1 MASHR
6 QVAFHCLVSR
16 NGFEPMA
23 YSIIISHLLLLLLY
37 FVPMQTPAKQISE
50 AQKKQFIEVLKRL
63 PHKGEFF
70 TEDAVKTAGPYLP
83 VLFALTDKDIEVY
96 HDIYPLMAISRG
108 LCDVKKHRLYANKH
122 FADIRHSEL
131 KLFWAAMLF
140 EYPNRSPQIVKYLK
154 LALKSDTQAR
164 LLAEMVG
171 PHYEDLKR
179 RIEKAGKY

>member
-1 MASHR
+1 
-6 QVAFHCLVSR
+6 
-16 NGFEPMA
+16 MA
-23 YSIIISHLLLLLLY
+23 YSIIIPQVLLLLLH
-37 FVPMQTPAKQISE
+37 FVPMQTPANQISE
-50 AQKKQFIEVLKRL
+50 AQKKQFVEVLKTL

-83 VLFALTDKDIEVY
+83 VLYALTDKDLGGY
-96 HDIYPLMAISRG
+96 DIYPFMAISRG
-108 LCDVKKHRLYANKH
+108 LCDVKEHRLYANNH

-131 KLFWAAMLF
+131 KLLWAAMLF
-140 EYPNRSPQIVKYLK
+140 EHGNRSPQIVKYLK

-179 RIEKAGKY
+179 RIEAARKY

>member
-1 MASHR
+1 
-6 QVAFHCLVSR
+6 
-16 NGFEPMA
+16 
-23 YSIIISHLLLLLLY
+23 
-37 FVPMQTPAKQISE
+37 MQTPANEISE
-50 AQKKQFIEVLKRL
+50 VQKKQFVEVLKTL

-70 TEDAVKTAGPYLP
+70 TEDAVRTAGPYLP
-83 VLFALTDKDIEVY
+83 VLFALTDKDIEGY
-96 HDIYPLMAISRG
+96 DIYPFMAISRG

-140 EYPNRSPQIVKYLK
+140 EYGNPSPQIVKYLK

-179 RIEKAGKY
+179 RIEAAGKY